1 VEALQ
6 RLRTQPAN
14 ALPFPVWLLCGFT
27 PEPLS
32 TFLRAYLQDALP
44 GRRVEV
50 RTGLYGDLSG
60 NVQRYLA
67 EPGGAAVLVIEWA
80 DLDARLGW
88 RAQGGWGRSRADDI
102 LMTVERQLKSLLGII
117 REMPPPG
124 ILAVSMPTLP
134 LAPVIPLPGWQ
145 RSDFE
150 ARLEA
155 KLHEF
160 AAELGDLPAARFL
173 RPARLDAVSP
183 ITDRFDLKN
192 LLQAGTPYR
201 LSHASAMGAL
211 LARLIQP
218 PVSKKGLITDL
229 DDTVWAGILGDA
241 GPDGVSW
248 DLEHHT
254 SLHGL
259 YQQMLESLASS
270 GVLVGVASK
279 NDLDLVQQAFGRDD
293 IILKANCLFPIE
305 AHWEPKSQSV
315 TRILAAWNIA
325 ADAVV
330 FIDDSPIELEE
341 VRTAHPQLEC
351 RLFPSRDPAALV
363 ELFEDL
369 ADWFGKPE
377 VSEEDRLRRESLR
390 SAAIYSGEFTAAG
403 TQEQVLVSAQGI
415 LTIRPVTSPADPRA
429 LELINKTN
437 QFNLTGQRYSEPEWH
452 AYLSSRDSVVWI
464 AEYTDKFGAL
474 GRISVL
480 AGKSNARTLDM
491 DIWVLSCRAFSRRI
505 EHALLEALFEQLDL
519 ETITLRFQPT
529 ERNTPLRRFLH
540 NLTGAEVDGPVA
552 LHRTAF
558 LASKP
563 VRYLQLVYEWAR
575 ATSQDVSAHS

>member
-1 VEALQ
+1 M
-6 RLRTQPAN
+6 N
-14 ALPFPVWLLCGFT
+14 ALPFPVSLLCGFT

-32 TFLRAYLQDALP
+32 TFLGAYLQDVLP

-50 RTGLYGDLSG
+50 RAGLYGDLSG

-88 RAQGGWGRSRADDI
+88 RAQGGWGRSLADDI
-102 LMTVERQLKSLLGII
+102 MMTVEGQLKGLLGMI

-134 LAPVIPLPGWQ
+134 PAPVVPLPGWQ
-145 RSDFE
+145 RSGFE

-155 KLHEF
+155 KLYKF
-160 AAELGDLPAARFL
+160 AAELSDIRAARFL
-173 RPARLDAVSP
+173 SPARLEAISP
-183 ITDRFDLKN
+183 LAERFDLKN
-192 LLQAGTPYR
+192 LLQAGFPYR
-201 LSHASAMGAL
+201 LTHASAMGAL

-218 PVSKKGLITDL
+218 PASKKGLITDL
-229 DDTVWAGILGDA
+229 DDTVWSGILGDA
-241 GPDGVSW
+241 GPNGVSW

-270 GVLVGVASK
+270 GVLVAVASK
-279 NDLDLVQQAFGRDD
+279 NDIDLVQRVFERDD
-293 IILKANCLFPIE
+293 IILKTNSLFPIE

-315 TRILAAWNIA
+315 SRILGAWNIS

-330 FIDDSPIELEE
+330 FVDDSPIELEE
-341 VRTAHPQLEC
+341 VRTAHPELEC

-363 ELFEDL
+363 QLFEDL
-369 ADWFGKPE
+369 VDWFGRPE
-377 VSEEDRLRRESLR
+377 VSEEDRLRSQSLR
-390 SAAIYSGEFTAAG
+390 NAAVYKQELTATG
-403 TQEQVLVSAQGI
+403 TQEQVLAAAQGI
-415 LTIRPVTSPADPRA
+415 LTVRPVTPPADPRA

-437 QFNLTGQRYSEPEWH
+437 QFNLNGRRYSEPEWH
-452 AYLSSRDSVVWI
+452 EYLSSKDSVIWI

-480 AGKSNARTLDM
+480 AGKSNGRTLDIE
-491 DIWVLSCRAFSRRI
+491 IWVLSCRAFSRRI
-505 EHALLEALFEQLDL
+505 EHALLEALFDQLDL

-529 ERNTPLRRFLH
+529 ERNTPLRQFLH
-540 NLTGAEVDGPVA
+540 NLAGTEVSGPVV

-563 VRYLQLVYEWAR
+563 ARYLQLIYEWAHV
-575 ATSQDVSAHS
+575 TSYDVSGHSQAP